1 MEYQA
6 IWLSLKVGVLTSIIA
21 LPVAI
26 ISGYYL
32 ARKQFRGKAIVEALL
47 HLPLVLPPVT
57 TGYLLLLFLGT
68 NGILGK
74 WLFEWLGIRIA
85 FSFEAAVI
93 ASAIVSFPLI
103 IRAVKVAMQMV
114 DPGLEEASRSL
125 GVSPVKT
132 FFFITLPLARPGI
145 LGGFVLGFARSL
157 GEFGA
162 TITFAGNIAGETR
175 TLPLAIYAKMQVPG
189 QERETLMLVM
199 VSVLIS
205 FVAIIGSYYLYRSR

>member
-6 IWLSLKVGVLTSIIA
+6 IWLSLKVAVLTSIIA

>member
-6 IWLSLKVGVLTSIIA
+6 IWLSLKVAVLTSIIA

-26 ISGYYL
+26 ISGYFL

-93 ASAIVSFPLI
+93 ASTIVSFPLI

-175 TLPLAIYAKMQVPG
+175 TLPLAIYAQMQVPG

>member
-6 IWLSLKVGVLTSIIA
+6 IWLSLKVAVLTSIIA

-26 ISGYYL
+26 ISGYFL
-32 ARKQFRGKAIVEALL
+32 ARKQFRGKAIVEAMM
-47 HLPLVLPPVT
+47 HLPMVLPPVT

-74 WLFEWLGIRIA
+74 WLFEWLGIRLA

-125 GVSPVKT
+125 GSSPVRT

-175 TLPLAIYAKMQVPG
+175 TLPLAIYAKMQIPG
-189 QERETLMLVM
+189 QERETLILVM

>member
-1 MEYQA
+1 MEYNA

-21 LPVAI
+21 LPLAI
-26 ISGYYL
+26 ICGYVL
-32 ARKQFRGKAIVEALL
+32 ARKQFIGKAIIEALL
-47 HLPLVLPPVT
+47 HLPMVLPPVT
-57 TGYLLLLFLGT
+57 TGYLLLVFLGT
-68 NGILGK
+68 NGIVGR
-74 WLFEWLGIRIA
+74 WLFEWFGIRLT

-93 ASAIVSFPLI
+93 ASTIVSFPLI

-114 DPGLEEASRSL
+114 DPRLEEASRSL
-125 GVSPVKT
+125 GASPAKT
-132 FFFITLPLARPGI
+132 FFYITLPLARPGI

-175 TLPLAIYAKMQVPG
+175 TLPLAIYAMMQVPG
-189 QERETLMLVM
+189 QENETFILVM

-205 FVAIIGSYYLYRSR
+205 FVAIIGSYYIYRSR